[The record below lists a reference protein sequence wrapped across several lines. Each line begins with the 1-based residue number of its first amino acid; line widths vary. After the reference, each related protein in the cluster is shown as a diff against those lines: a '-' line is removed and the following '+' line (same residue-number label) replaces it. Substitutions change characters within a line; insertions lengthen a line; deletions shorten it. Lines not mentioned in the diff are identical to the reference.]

1 MKNLPKTILLW
12 SARILTILYIL
23 FISLFALDIF
33 SMGLT
38 GWDVAVGLFMH
49 LLPSIMFILALI
61 IAWRSEL
68 VGGIA
73 FLLLGGWF
81 AWRWGETGG
90 WLSAPLFVIAA
101 LFLLFWLVYRRK
113 AQK

>member
-1 MKNLPKTILLW
+1 MKNLPKSILLW
-12 SARILTILYIL
+12 SPRILAIL
-23 FISLFALDIF
+23 FIVFVSLFALDIF

-38 GWDVAVGLFMH
+38 GWDVVVGLFMH
-49 LLPSIMFILALI
+49 LLPSIMFILALV

-81 AWRWGETGG
+81 AWRWSESG
-90 WLSAPLFVIAA
+90 WLATPLFVIAA
-101 LFLLFWLVYRRK
+101 LFLLFWLLYRRK

>member
-1 MKNLPKTILLW
+1 MKNLPKALLLW
-12 SARILTILYIL
+12 SARILTILYII
-23 FISLFALDIF
+23 FISMFALDIF

-38 GWDVAVGLFMH
+38 GWELVVGLFMH
-49 LLPSIMFILALI
+49 LLPSILFILALL
-61 IAWRSEL
+61 IAGRSEL
-68 VGGIA
+68 AGGIV

-81 AWRWGETGG
+81 AWRWNEFG

-113 AQK
+113 ARK